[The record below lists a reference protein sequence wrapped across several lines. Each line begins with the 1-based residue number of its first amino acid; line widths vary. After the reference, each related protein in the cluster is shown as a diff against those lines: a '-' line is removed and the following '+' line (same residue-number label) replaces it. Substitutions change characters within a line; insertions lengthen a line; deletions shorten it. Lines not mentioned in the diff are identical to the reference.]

1 MARSPGFTVAPPG
14 PGHGAAGVPGR
25 RCQQTQTELREEPA
39 LPHPGTRETRP
50 EDRGLCGRPSPRL
63 PGPPGQWQP
72 PPTGTR
78 FPREQPIP
86 RLQGAD
92 SLGPTRPAWQ
102 GHGRRGVP
110 TFQSPPRGTD
120 GQTAPSA
127 LRALPRVP
135 VRGVGGRL
143 QTIFDKCVKSIQR
156 RKSSLCDKGGR
167 AITHPQTA
175 NKQVKMGRKKRK
187 RKEKKKK
194 KKRKR
199 KKERTLTLT
208 SHLTTNGSW
217 V

>member
-1 MARSPGFTVAPPG
+1 MTVARSPGFTVAPPG

-25 RCQQTQTELREEPA
+25 RCQQTQTKLREEPA

-110 TFQSPPRGTD
+110 TFQSPPHGTD
-120 GQTAPSA
+120 GPERPQGTAKGSSA
-127 LRALPRVP
+127 GGGEGSKLFLTNKVNSEEKEQSLR
-135 VRGVGGRL
+135 
-143 QTIFDKCVKSIQR
+143 QR
-156 RKSSLCDKGGR
+156 
-167 AITHPQTA
+167 
-175 NKQVKMGRKKRK
+175 
-187 RKEKKKK
+187 
-194 KKRKR
+194 
-199 KKERTLTLT
+199 
-208 SHLTTNGSW
+208 W
-217 V
+217 